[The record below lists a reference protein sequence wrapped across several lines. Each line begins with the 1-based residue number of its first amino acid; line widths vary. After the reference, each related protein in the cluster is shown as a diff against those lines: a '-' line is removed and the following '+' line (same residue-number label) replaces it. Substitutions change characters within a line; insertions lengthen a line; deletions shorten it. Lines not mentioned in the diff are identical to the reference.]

1 MDSFS
6 RILKGV
12 SSFSDVFLLFTAKV
26 FAFYKSFYYVEL
38 GIEFFYNKLNSWRSK
53 KAPRAWEISDIINTI
68 SW

>member
-12 SSFSDVFLLFTAKV
+12 SSFFDVFMLFTAKV

-38 GIEFFYNKLNSWRSK
+38 GIEFFYNKLNS
-53 KAPRAWEISDIINTI
+53 
-68 SW
+68 

>member
-38 GIEFFYNKLNSWRSK
+38 GIEFFYNKLNS
-53 KAPRAWEISDIINTI
+53 
-68 SW
+68 